1 MCGIFGIWEYGGRQ
15 AVDPALISRA
25 TDTIAHRGP
34 DDSGSYINARGQV
47 GLGFRRLAIIDLS
60 PAGHQPMSNED
71 GSVWLVFNGEIYNY
85 ADLRPALLAKGHR
98 FASHSD
104 SETIIHHY
112 EERGVDFVPDLNGMF
127 ALAIWDERAQRLV
140 LARDRVGKKPLYYYD
155 DGQRLIFAS
164 ELKEILA
171 DPTVPRQ
178 IDDAALNAYLR
189 LGYVPPPQTILRN
202 LRKLPPG
209 HRLIFANGKACVE
222 PYWDWLPAFQPN
234 HQRSEAEWG
243 ELLRA
248 QLTIAVRDRLMSDV
262 PLGAF
267 LSGGVDSSAVVAAM
281 ARSSDK
287 PVKTFSIGFQNEKY
301 NELPYARQVAQQYA
315 TDHHEFLVEPE
326 NLRDILPLL
335 VWQLDEPF
343 ADSSAVPT
351 YYVSKLARSQVT
363 VVLSGDGGDEAFA
376 GYDRYV
382 RAMQE
387 QWMDRLPLPLRRS
400 LGRVAGTLLRSGQKG
415 ANLVQ
420 RLLLSP
426 DERYRAAMQRLSPAQ
441 MTTLL
446 QPAAQQRIT
455 GDGLTYLAEQM
466 QRASHLDYLSRMQFL
481 DGVSYLPED
490 ILVKVDR
497 MSMLNSLETRAP
509 LLDYRLLELAATIPP
524 HLRLHKGEGK
534 YIFKQALRDWLPPA
548 ILTRAKMGFGIP
560 LREWFSDDLF
570 GFAGELLLEPRTIQR
585 GYLERAAVQQLL
597 KRHQAGAYTLEV
609 AIWALLVFEL
619 WCRAYLD
626 R

>member
-1 MCGIFGIWEYGGRQ
+1 MCGIFGVWEYGGRQ
-15 AVDPALISRA
+15 PVRQETIQRA
-25 TDTIAHRGP
+25 TDTISHRGP
-34 DDSGSYINARGQV
+34 DDSGVYVSPSSQV

-71 GSVWLVFNGEIYNY
+71 ASVWLVFNGEIYNY
-85 ADLRPALLAKGHR
+85 ADLRPTLLAKGHR

-104 SETIIHHY
+104 SEVIIHHY
-112 EERGVDFVPDLNGMF
+112 EERGTDFVYDLNGMF
-127 ALAIWDERAQRLV
+127 DLAIWDERAQQLV

-164 ELKEILA
+164 ELKAILA

-178 IDDAALNAYLR
+178 IDDNALNAYLR
-189 LGYVPPPQTILRN
+189 LGYVPPPQTILRDI
-202 LRKLPPG
+202 RKLPPG
-209 HRLIFANGKACVE
+209 HRLIFAQGKATVE
-222 PYWDWLPAFQPN
+222 RYWDWLPAFQPN
-234 HQRSEAEWG
+234 YQRTEAEWG
-243 ELLRA
+243 ELLRV
-248 QLTIAVRDRLMSDV
+248 QLTVAVRDRLMSDV

-315 TDHHEFLVEPE
+315 TDHHELMVEPE
-326 NLRDILPLL
+326 NLRDVLPLL

-351 YYVSKLARSQVT
+351 YYVSKLARSQIT

-376 GYDRYV
+376 GYDRYA

-387 QWMDRLPLPLRRS
+387 QWMDRLPLPIRRP
-400 LGRVAGTLLRSGQKG
+400 LGRVAVALLRPGQKG

-426 DERYRAAMQRLSPAQ
+426 DERYLTAMQRLSPEQ
-441 MTTLL
+441 MATLL
-446 QPAAQQRIT
+446 QPTAQQRMAS
-455 GDGLTYLAEQM
+455 DGLAFLTEPM
-466 QRASHLDYLSRMQFL
+466 QRAAQLDYLSRMQYL

-497 MSMLNSLETRAP
+497 MSMLNSLEARCP
-509 LLDYRLLELAATIPP
+509 LLDYRLLELAATIPAD
-524 HLRLHKGEGK
+524 LRLRNGEGK
-534 YIFKQALRDWLPPA
+534 FIFKQALRDWLPPT

-560 LREWFSDDLF
+560 LREWFRDDLF
-570 GFAGELLLEPRTIQR
+570 GFAGEILLEQRTIQR
-585 GYLERAAVQQLL
+585 GYLERSAVQQLL
-597 KRHQAGAYTLEV
+597 QRHQAVAHTLEV
-609 AIWALLVFEL
+609 PIWSLLVFEL